1 MQYTLTY
8 FLDDFNFFLKK
19 FETVL
24 EKVSFPGLNG
34 GMRLKIPALRGIIN
48 ETPEFQRGEE
58 AF

>member
-19 FETVL
+19 FETGS

-48 ETPEFQRGEE
+48 KIPEFQRGEE